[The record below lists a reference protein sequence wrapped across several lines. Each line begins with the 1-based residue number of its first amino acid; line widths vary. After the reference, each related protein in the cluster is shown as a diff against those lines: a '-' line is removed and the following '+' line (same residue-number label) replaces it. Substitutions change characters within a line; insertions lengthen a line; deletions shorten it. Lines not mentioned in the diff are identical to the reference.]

1 MQNTK
6 SSAKLRAPAD
16 AAVARLVDIARE
28 AGVSIST
35 AGRVLRNSHLPV
47 APAVADKVR
56 DAARRLGYVP
66 NLLARNL
73 RGAAPRTV
81 GLVVGDMLD
90 PYYGTVAEAVTERA
104 ESEHGL
110 LAVVCNIQRNPLL
123 ELKYCRQLWEHRVAG
138 LILTGGGFDQHLCAT
153 ELAELTRAMQAAG
166 VIVCTLGP
174 RFIDAP
180 AFCVDN
186 EAAGRMAATQLLAA
200 GHRRIGVVNGNA
212 RSETGRLRL
221 AGCLAAL
228 AEAGVEP
235 RLCEVGYRADAVAEV
250 MPDLVGDLK
259 GDLGGEGPPI
269 TGILATSDFMSQMV
283 MGWLH
288 AHGVAVPRQVSV
300 VGMRGTDM
308 FSAALRLTSVDVQI
322 AACSRA
328 ALDHIAAL
336 TAGRAAAGTAE
347 PFKLEPLLHP
357 GETLAAPR

>member
-138 LILTGGGFDQHLCAT
+138 LILTGGGFDQHQCAA
-153 ELAELTRAMQAAG
+153 ELAELTRGMQAAG

-174 RFIDAP
+174 RFIEAP

-235 RLCEVGYRADAVAEV
+235 RLREVGYRADAVAEV
-250 MPDLVGDLK
+250 MPDLVG
-259 GDLGGEGPPI
+259 EGKAI

-283 MGWLH
+283 MSWLH

-328 ALDHIAAL
+328 ALDHIAAM
-336 TAGRAAAGTAE
+336 TAGRAGAGTAE